1 MIHIVKGFGVVG
13 ETEVDVFLEF
23 PSFELLSK
31 KQQDKYSHS
40 VPTQQLQL
48 GEPTMSDF

>member
-1 MIHIVKGFGVVG
+1 MQKKKFNSKELLKHLRN
-13 ETEVDVFLEF
+13 TYA
-23 PSFELLSK
+23 ELLSK
-31 KQQDKYSHS
+31 KQDKYSHS